1 MATKTKTI
9 NRTISDATDTRC
21 QIQDTSYKILAL
33 KTRVTQSKAK
43 SRKRLAFSLKFV
55 AAFEMPVAAVRQ
67 LASQLTDV

>member
-1 MATKTKTI
+1 MP
-9 NRTISDATDTRC
+9 
-21 QIQDTSYKILAL
+21 DTSYKILAL

>member
-1 MATKTKTI
+1 MPDTI
-9 NRTISDATDTRC
+9 PK
-21 QIQDTSYKILAL
+21 IQATSYKILAL
-33 KTRVTQSKAK
+33 KTRVTQAAAK